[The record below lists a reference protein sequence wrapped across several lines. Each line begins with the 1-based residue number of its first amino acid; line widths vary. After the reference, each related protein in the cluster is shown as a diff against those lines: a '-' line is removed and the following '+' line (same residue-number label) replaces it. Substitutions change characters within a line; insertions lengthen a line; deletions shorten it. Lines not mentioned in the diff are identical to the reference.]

1 MRMNSYRPP
10 KANREE
16 LKQAVIDFIEHQD
29 YERTYKQLTSSD
41 YVWNFLANKSKQQ
54 QLTLKEHVNMPHIC
68 SLYIFLMFLSIANR
82 FLGTWECF
90 TNQQGLHYNLA
101 IDIQWKVRKVL
112 NCAQL
117 KNGKVYF
124 AQSFF
129 NYLYLRMPIT
139 FV

>member
-1 MRMNSYRPP
+1 MFQFYVGEYLQNSYRPP

-54 QLTLKEHVNMPHIC
+54 QLTLKEHVSVPCITSQNFYLI
-68 SLYIFLMFLSIANR
+68 FLSITNR
-82 FLGTWECF
+82 FLGIWECF
-90 TNQQGLHYNLA
+90 TNQQDLHYNLA

-117 KNGKVYF
+117 KNGKVWF
-124 AQSFF
+124 
-129 NYLYLRMPIT
+129 
-139 FV
+139 